1 MSESSLSP
9 TGSSQKNQ
17 RLALVAVVGVAV
29 VGVIVY
35 LLLFSGGSSSSPAAA
50 RVTPHVHTSAVTSAS
65 PSAVQAVPAAYTA
78 AVGRNPF
85 QPALTPPPVAA
96 TASSS
101 AAAASAAAA
110 SASKAAAA
118 SPSPTLIVIPTLTLS
133 PAPTVTVT
141 ASPSPTSTVTVT
153 PSPTGLP
160 TAGNAITLTLVRADN
175 TGTVDVTVTNGATT
189 TPYNGIAPGQVFG
202 TYFKLVSILSDTS
215 TIPTSYGAD
224 FEYGDQFVQLAKS
237 QSATLG

>member
-35 LLLFSGGSSSSPAAA
+35 LLLFSGGSSSSPAAETVA
-50 RVTPHVHTSAVTSAS
+50 PHVQTSAIASAS

-85 QPALTPPPVAA
+85 QPALTPPAVPTAAPAAAA
-96 TASSS
+96 TAS
-101 AAAASAAAA
+101 
-110 SASKAAAA
+110 KAPTPTPT
-118 SPSPTLIVIPTLTLS
+118 PSQPLIVIPTLTLAPS
-133 PAPTVTVT
+133 PTVTVT
-141 ASPSPTSTVTVT
+141 ASPSPTATVTVT

-160 TAGNAITLTLVRADN
+160 TAGNAITLALVRADS

-202 TYFKLVSILSDTS
+202 TYFKLVSILSDSS
-215 TIPTSYGAD
+215 TTPTTYGAD
-224 FEYGDQFVQLAKS
+224 FEYGDQFVQLAKG

>member
-50 RVTPHVHTSAVTSAS
+50 RVTPHVQTSAVASAS

-101 AAAASAAAA
+101 AAA
-110 SASKAAAA
+110 SK
-118 SPSPTLIVIPTLTLS
+118 SPTPTPTPSPLIVIPTLTLS

-141 ASPSPTSTVTVT
+141 ASPSPTATVTVT

-160 TAGNAITLTLVRADN
+160 TAGNSITLTLVRADN
-175 TGTVDVTVTNGATT
+175 TGTVDVSVTNGATT
-189 TPYNGIAPGQVFG
+189 TPYNGIALGQVFG

-215 TIPTSYGAD
+215 TSPISYGAD
-224 FEYGDQFVQLAKS
+224 FEYGDQFVQLANH